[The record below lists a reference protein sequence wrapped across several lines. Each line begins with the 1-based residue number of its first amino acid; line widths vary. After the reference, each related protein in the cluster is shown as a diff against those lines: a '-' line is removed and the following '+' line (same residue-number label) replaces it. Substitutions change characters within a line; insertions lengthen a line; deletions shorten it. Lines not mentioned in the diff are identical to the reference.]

1 MSILTHILKYKL
13 LTLIKFQEAFSARSI
28 IKNIGSS
35 AVYILFAAGIY
46 IFTKNILSYL
56 IDDVKIGLYLLHRF
70 FFVVLFL
77 LFMTVNIGNMV
88 VSYSTFFKNN
98 EVGFLLTKPISF
110 TKIFLIKFLDNFFYS
125 SSTLLLMV
133 TASLTGYISYFGLP
147 WYFILIAVVFL
158 ILPFLLIAGTLGA
171 ITLLSIM
178 MLASKFGLK
187 KILASIAILYGV
199 FIILF
204 YTFSSPVQLV
214 TNVFKYFPNLD
225 NYFGFLE
232 SPIVKLLPNNWVAD
246 AFYWISAGKLVAAG
260 WNFYL
265 LIVVAFLFVMFA
277 LVLARKWF
285 YKSWLIFLNVS
296 NELQTKKKTSGKSF
310 FSFEKKSSLNP
321 GNEALLKREL
331 LLFIR
336 EPSQWTHFLVMI
348 FLIIIFI
355 ISISSIDIT
364 FLNTY
369 NTYLKTMIYL
379 IIYLFNVFLIAT
391 MSLRFIFPLVS
402 LEGETIWKIRSSPL
416 NNKKVM
422 LTRLSIYFFV
432 IFSIGQLLNFVSN
445 YQFPAVILIISQLN
459 TALVTTTLVSFNFG
473 MGSLYANFKEKNPI
487 RVASSQGASLTFLFT
502 IIFLVF
508 LILLLFAPLS
518 NYFLKFDNFNS
529 ASVSQLLTTTV
540 MLAIITI
547 IISYLSI
554 TTGIK
559 NFVRDI

>member
-1 MSILTHILKYKL
+1 MSNLTHILKYKL
-13 LTLIKFQEAFSARSI
+13 LALIKFQEALSTRSI
-28 IKNIGSS
+28 IKNVASS
-35 AVYILFAAGIY
+35 AVYLLYAAGIY
-46 IFTKNILSYL
+46 IFTKNILTYL
-56 IDDVKIGLYLLHRF
+56 IEDVKIGLYLLHRF

-77 LFMTVNIGNMV
+77 LFMTVNIGNVV

-147 WYFILIAVVFL
+147 WYFIPIAVVFL
-158 ILPFLLIAGTLGA
+158 IIPFLFIAGTLGA
-171 ITLLSIM
+171 ITLLIIM

-187 KILASIAILYGV
+187 KILAAIAVLYSA

-214 TNVFKYFPNLD
+214 ANVFKYFPNLD
-225 NYFGFLE
+225 KNFGFLE
-232 SPIVKLLPNNWVAD
+232 SPLVKMLPNHWVAD
-246 AFYWISAGKLVAAG
+246 AFYWISAGKLIAAG

-265 LIVVAFLFVMFA
+265 LIIVAFLFVTFA
-277 LVLARKWF
+277 LLLARKWF
-285 YKSWLIFLNVS
+285 YKTWLVFLNVS
-296 NELQTKKKTSGKSF
+296 NELSSKKKSSRKSF
-310 FSFEKKSSLNP
+310 FSFEKKSSFTP
-321 GNEALLKREL
+321 KNEALLKREL

-336 EPSQWTHFLVMI
+336 DPSQWTHFLVMI
-348 FLIIIFI
+348 FLIAIFI
-355 ISISSIDIT
+355 LSISSIDVS

-391 MSLRFIFPLVS
+391 LSLRFIFPLVS

-422 LTRLSIYFFV
+422 LTRLSLYFFV
-432 IFSIGQLLNFVSN
+432 IFGIGQVLNFVSN
-445 YQFPAVILIISQLN
+445 YQFPTIILIISQLN

-502 IIFLVF
+502 IIFIVF
-508 LILLLFAPLS
+508 LTILLFAPLS
-518 NYFLKFDNFNS
+518 NYFLKFDNFQTT
-529 ASVSQLLTTTV
+529 SVSQLLFTT
-540 MLAIITI
+540 IILTIMTI

-554 TTGIK
+554 SVGIK
-559 NFVRDI
+559 NFVKDI